1 MSPLHRYLPLL
12 VLTVVLL
19 PALSLA
25 QDLNTARP
33 SHRSSRKKPFDRARN
48 RRVVNELQRQ
58 QEFLRGVTS
67 RFEAVAL
74 HDVTPLLQYSYVWT
88 ALHDNRARMARQV
101 RKMTGDQSKQI
112 TKGYEELESEVIA
125 SFGDYQLTIL
135 SEVLEL
141 NETQLDEVQ
150 KAVQDDL
157 NARRALVKAKAL
169 RPAEFTERLNAI
181 SRKTEERI
189 RAALFPEQQK
199 RFERE
204 INFNRDRLVG

>member
-1 MSPLHRYLPLL
+1 MSPLYRYLPLL
-12 VLTVVLL
+12 VLTVVFL
-19 PALSLA
+19 PALSIG
-25 QDLNTARP
+25 QDLD
-33 SHRSSRKKPFDRARN
+33 RSGHHLKRHKPFDRTRN

-74 HDVTPLLQYSYVWT
+74 HDVTPLLQYPYVWT
-88 ALHDNRARMARQV
+88 ALHDNRSRMAKQV
-101 RKMTGDQSKQI
+101 RKMTPDQSKQI
-112 TKGYEELESEVIA
+112 TKGYEVLESEVVA

-141 NETQLDEVQ
+141 NEAQLDDVQ
-150 KAVQDDL
+150 KAVQEDL
-157 NARRALVKAKAL
+157 DARKAL
-169 RPAEFTERLNAI
+169 LKNRELSLAEFTGRLNAI

-189 RAALFPEQQK
+189 RATLFPEQQK
-199 RFERE
+199 RFEHE